1 MEEKKKI
8 SNNGVHIATL
18 KRGIFQYEY
27 VPLLDIK
34 ISEDKPLRQYFNEQE
49 EIIKKLIANNKAL
62 EDSVKDLSIKLNAL
76 QQATKDS
83 FNEVISEIKK
93 NEFL

>member
-1 MEEKKKI
+1 MEEQKKI
-8 SNNGVHIATL
+8 SNNIVHIATF
-18 KRGIFQYEY
+18 KRGMIHYEY
-27 VPLLDIK
+27 VHILDIK
-34 ISEDKPLRQYFNEQE
+34 INDDKTLGQYFNEQE

-62 EDSVKDLSIKLNAL
+62 EESVKDLSITLNAL

-83 FNEVISEIKK
+83 FDVVISEINK

>member
-8 SNNGVHIATL
+8 SNNIVHIAF
-18 KRGIFQYEY
+18 KRGMIHYEW
-27 VPLLDIK
+27 VHVLDIK
-34 ISEDKPLRQYFNEQE
+34 INDDKTLGQYFNEQE

-83 FNEVISEIKK
+83 FNK
-93 NEFL
+93 

>member
-8 SNNGVHIATL
+8 SNNTVHIATF
-18 KRGIFQYEY
+18 KRGMIHYEY
-27 VPLLDIK
+27 VHILDIK
-34 ISEDKPLRQYFNEQE
+34 INEDKPLKQYFNEQE

-62 EDSVKDLSIKLNAL
+62 ENSVKDLSVTLNAL

>member
-8 SNNGVHIATL
+8 SNNTVHIATF
-18 KRGIFQYEY
+18 KRGMIHYEY

-62 EDSVKDLSIKLNAL
+62 EESVKDLSIKLNAL

>member
-1 MEEKKKI
+1 MIHYEW
-8 SNNGVHIATL
+8 VH
-18 KRGIFQYEY
+18 
-27 VPLLDIK
+27 VLDIK
-34 ISEDKPLRQYFNEQE
+34 INDDKTLGQYFNEQE